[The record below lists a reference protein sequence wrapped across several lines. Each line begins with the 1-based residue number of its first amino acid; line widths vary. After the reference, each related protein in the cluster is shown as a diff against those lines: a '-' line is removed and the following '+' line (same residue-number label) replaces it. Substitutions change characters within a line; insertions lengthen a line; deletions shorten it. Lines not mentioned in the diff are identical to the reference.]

1 MSPTTRN
8 IRGTSR
14 RRGSSGLSMLE
25 VLAAMSLFAIVAS
38 AVGAL
43 ASSSML
49 HTTQNRHYTIAA
61 MLAQE
66 ELENLRGLDYVDLA
80 SRSSVSTESGMTYKV
95 DSFVEPNVPANSM
108 CRITVNVSWLGPEGP
123 KSYEIQTIYTNV
135 RG

>member
-1 MSPTTRN
+1 MNPKGQPSM
-8 IRGTSR
+8 SR
-14 RRGSSGLSMLE
+14 RRSSGFSMLE

-38 AVGAL
+38 AIGAL

-80 SRSSVSTESGMTYKV
+80 SRSSVSTESGMTYKI
-95 DSFVEPNVPANSM
+95 DSYVQPNVPANSM
-108 CRITVNVSWLGPEGP
+108 SQITVHVTWLGPEGP
-123 KSYEIQTIYTNV
+123 KYYEIETIFTNV
-135 RG
+135 KG